1 VTAAVRTPWILVPR
15 EHGAWG
21 LLFQPFLAAAI
32 LGKRWDPYFVPAALL
47 VLTVFVVREP
57 LLILAR
63 QRWVWRVERPESQVA
78 RRCLA
83 WQVPLTL
90 VLAVLLAGRLPLAPL
105 LLLGTVAAGLTAL
118 AVWMALHNRQR
129 SIPLQAASSLGLGVG
144 AVLAALVATGGI
156 PVWTWRL
163 WAVLSLHS
171 LLAILVVHW
180 RLDVRQGRE
189 VPVWAPWIAAAPL
202 LPAGLLAWSG
212 HPRIGAAVAL
222 SVMINAGELLR
233 LRSPA
238 SREEPLVRV
247 GIRTLAASLAHTA
260 ATVAALW

>member
-1 VTAAVRTPWILVPR
+1 VTAASRTSWILVPR

-32 LGKRWDPYFVPAALL
+32 LGKRWDPLFVPAALL
-47 VLTVFVVREP
+47 LLTVFIVREP

-63 QRWVWRVERPESQVA
+63 QHWVWRAEKPESQAA

-90 VLAVLLAGRLPLAPL
+90 LLSVLLAGRLPLAPL
-105 LLLGTVAAGLTAL
+105 LLLGTLAMALTAL

-129 SIPLQAASSLGLGVG
+129 SIPLQAASSLGLGSS

-156 PVWTWRL
+156 PGWTWRL
-163 WAVLSLHS
+163 WAILSLHS

-180 RLDVRQGRE
+180 RLDVRQGRRI
-189 VPVWAPWIAAAPL
+189 PAAAVWIVASPL
-202 LPAGLLAWSG
+202 VLAGLLFWG
-212 HPRIGAAVAL
+212 GVPRISAPVAF
-222 SVMINAGELLR
+222 SAMINAGELLR

-238 SREEPLVRV
+238 SRQEPLVRV